1 MLKKIHHTLSGHAN
15 KIENENHTHT
25 HIKETHKN
33 THKHKKN
40 NHGSKIFRE
49 TMFFMF
55 GLAFILL
62 AIFLIWMATLRLPD
76 FNDFENRKIANS
88 TKIYDR
94 TGKVLLYNLHD
105 NIKRTQVKGE
115 EMSINIKKATIAIE
129 DKDFYNHFGISPR
142 GIARSIYVAISTGSA
157 SQGGS
162 TITQQVIKNALL
174 TREKTITRK
183 LKEWILAIKLD
194 AEVSKDE
201 ILTIYLN
208 ESPYGGTIY
217 GVEEASQSYYN
228 KSAKDV
234 TIAEAAYLAA
244 MPQAP
249 SRYSPFSGNKEA
261 LENRKNLVLKKM
273 LETNAISKEEYTNA
287 KNEKVTFQERDNVNG
302 KAYHFVFYVI
312 NYLEEK
318 YGKEVIENDGL
329 KVITTLNWD
338 YQKEGEIIVKE
349 AALKNASKFGAENAA
364 MVTLDPKTG
373 QILAMVGSRDY
384 FDEKIDGK
392 YNVATQALR
401 QPGSTF
407 KPIVYLLGFMNGFTP
422 ETVLYDLPTQ
432 FSTNCDAYGT
442 SLNGGKCYSPVNYD
456 GNFHGPV
463 SLRIALQNSINVP
476 AVKML
481 YLVGVKN
488 ALDFAKKLGI
498 SSLNDISRF
507 GLSLVLGGGEV
518 TLLEMTNVYATF
530 ANSGVYNKAT
540 PILEIKDR
548 DGNVLEKYTQKS
560 IDVVPKEYTDKL
572 SNVLSDANAR
582 SLTFSHGNPI
592 NFYDRQVAAKTGTTN
607 DFRDVWVMGY
617 TPSIAVGTWGGN
629 NDNRSVTNIAGAVL
643 SPMWRKYMNFVLKD
657 LPVETFDTPSPSTD
671 TPNYLNGNYC
681 AEGPGTILRFIG
693 GSGGQG
699 GPSDPQ
705 YNLWNTPIIN
715 GNYCNIVPQNT
726 NTIEIQTGNINNVPT
741 TTTTTN
747 SNTTINNSNI
757 INIAPTPSSI

>member
-1 MLKKIHHTLSGHAN
+1 MLKKIHHALSGKSNAKEHNSQNGATN
-15 KIENENHTHT
+15 KIHHKRSRGFRLGTKML
-25 HIKETHKN
+25 KELTY
-33 THKHKKN
+33 
-40 NHGSKIFRE
+40 FV
-49 TMFFMF
+49 F
-55 GLAFILL
+55 GLGFILG
-62 AIFLIWMATLRLPD
+62 AVFLVWFATLKLPD

-105 NIKRTQVKGE
+105 NIKRTQIKGTE
-115 EMSINIKKATIAIE
+115 ISDNIKKATIAIE
-129 DKDFYNHFGISPR
+129 DRDFYNHIGISPR
-142 GIARSIYVAISTGSA
+142 GILRSVFVALTSGSA

-174 TREKTITRK
+174 TREKTISRK
-183 LKEWILAIKLD
+183 IKEWVLAIKLD
-194 AEVSKDE
+194 AQVSKED

-217 GVEEASQSYYN
+217 GVEEASLSYFN
-228 KSAKDV
+228 KNAKDV
-234 TIAEAAYLAA
+234 TLAEAAYLAA

-261 LENRKNLVLKKM
+261 LENRKNLVLDKM
-273 LETNAISKEEYTNA
+273 LETGVVTQDEMQAA
-287 KNEKVTFQERDNVNG
+287 KNEKVTFQDRNSSNG

-312 NYLEEK
+312 DYLEQK

-338 YQKEGEIIVKE
+338 YQKEGEVIVKE
-349 AALKNASKFGAENAA
+349 AALKNAAKFGAENAA

-384 FDEKIDGK
+384 FDTQIDGK
-392 YNVATQALR
+392 YNIATALR

-407 KPIVYLLGFMNGFTP
+407 KPIVYLLAFMRGFEP
-422 ETVLYDLPTQ
+422 ETVLYDVPTQ

-442 SLNGGKCYSPVNYD
+442 SLNGGKCYAPVNYD
-456 GNFHGPV
+456 GNFHGPL
-463 SLRIALQNSINVP
+463 SLLVALQNSVNIP
-476 AVKML
+476 AVKLL

-488 ALDFAKKLGI
+488 TLDFAKKLGVT
-498 SSLNDISRF
+498 SLGDTSRF

-518 TLLEMTNVYATF
+518 SLLEMTNVYSTF
-530 ANSGVYNKAT
+530 ANSGVYNKTT
-540 PILEIKDR
+540 PILEVKDK
-548 DGNVLEKYTQKS
+548 DGEVLEKYVQKS
-560 IDVVPKEYTDKL
+560 TDVVPKEYTDKL
-572 SNVLSDANAR
+572 SNVLSDAEAR
-582 SLTFSHGNPI
+582 SLTFSRGNPI

-629 NDNRSVTNIAGAVL
+629 NNNKSVTNVAGAVL

-657 LPVETFDTPSPSTD
+657 LPVETFDASYSSSSSTPS
-671 TPNYLNGNYC
+671 YLNGNYC
-681 AEGPGTILRFIG
+681 AGGAGTILRFIG
-693 GSGGQG
+693 GSGSKG

-705 YNLWNTPIIN
+705 YNLWNAPILA
-715 GNYCNIVPQNT
+715 GGYCNNGDTGPIDSGEQGGASGT
-726 NTIEIQTGNINNVPT
+726 AEIPT
-741 TTTTTN
+741 TTNTNIIEIPTTPANTTTN
-747 SNTTINNSNI
+747 
-757 INIAPTPSSI
+757 

>member
-1 MLKKIHHTLSGHAN
+1 MLKKIHHTLNGKSNAREGQSVSNVKNSHHA
-15 KIENENHTHT
+15 KRKKTSFGT
-25 HIKETHKN
+25 KMFKELTYF
-33 THKHKKN
+33 T
-40 NHGSKIFRE
+40 
-49 TMFFMF
+49 F
-55 GLAFILL
+55 GLGFILG
-62 AIFLIWMATLRLPD
+62 AVFLVWFATLKLPD

-105 NIKRTQVKGE
+105 NIKRTQIKGTE
-115 EMSINIKKATIAIE
+115 ISDNIKKATIAIE
-129 DKDFYNHFGISPR
+129 DRDFYNHIGISPR
-142 GIARSIYVAISTGSA
+142 GILRSVWVALTSGSA

-162 TITQQVIKNALL
+162 TITQQVIKNSLL
-174 TREKTITRK
+174 TREKTISRK
-183 LKEWILAIKLD
+183 IKEWVLAIKLD
-194 AEVSKDE
+194 AQVSKED

-217 GVEEASQSYYN
+217 GVEEASLSYYN
-228 KSAKDV
+228 KNAKDV
-234 TIAEAAYLAA
+234 TLAEAAYLAA

-261 LENRKNLVLKKM
+261 LENRKNLVLDKM
-273 LETNAISKEEYTNA
+273 LETGIITAEELAAA
-287 KNEKVTFQERDNVNG
+287 KLEKVAFQDRNDSNG

-312 NYLEEK
+312 DYLEQK
-318 YGKEVIENDGL
+318 YGKEVIENEGL

-338 YQKEGEIIVKE
+338 YQKEGEVIVKE
-349 AALKNASKFGAENAA
+349 AALKNAAKFGAENAA

-392 YNVATQALR
+392 YNIATALR

-407 KPIVYLLGFMNGFTP
+407 KPIVYLLSFMKGFEP
-422 ETVLYDLPTQ
+422 ETVLYDVPTQ

-442 SLNGGKCYSPVNYD
+442 SLNGGKCYAPVNYD

-463 SLRIALQNSINVP
+463 SLRIALQNSINIP
-476 AVKML
+476 AVKLL

-488 ALDFAKKLGI
+488 TLDFAKKLGI
-498 SSLNDISRF
+498 TSLGDTSRF

-518 TLLEMTNVYATF
+518 SLLEMTNVYSTF
-530 ANSGVYNKAT
+530 ANSGVYNKTT
-540 PILEIKDR
+540 PILEIKDKN
-548 DGNVLEKYTQKS
+548 GEILEKYVQKS

-572 SNVLSDANAR
+572 SNVLSDPEAR
-582 SLTFSHGNPI
+582 SLTFSRGNPI

-629 NDNRSVTNIAGAVL
+629 NDNRSVGNIAGAVL

-657 LPVETFDTPSPSTD
+657 LPVETFDAPVSDATSTPSW
-671 TPNYLNGNYC
+671 LNGNYC
-681 AEGPGTILRFIG
+681 ANGAGTILRFIG
-693 GSGGQG
+693 GSGSKG

-705 YNLWNTPIIN
+705 YNLWNAPILA
-715 GNYCNIVPQNT
+715 GGYCNNGDTGPKQGDEGETPGSTIDNT
-726 NTIEIQTGNINNVPT
+726 TGNTVINNGG
-741 TTTTTN
+741 
-747 SNTTINNSNI
+747 NI
-757 INIAPTPSSI
+757 IDITPTPAN